1 VAGGVLVAYV
11 HFAAIIALGALLSC
25 ELVLLWSGIGVREAK
40 RIALLDLGYLI
51 AAVLV
56 LVSGLLRLI
65 WFGKSPAFYLHN
77 PVFWIKLALFVA
89 IGLISIPPTR
99 RFLRWRRAA
108 MQTGIAPAPEE
119 VLLASRYVAAELAL
133 LACIPLAAVLA
144 ARGIGIQS

>member
-1 VAGGVLVAYV
+1 MAAVLVAYV

-25 ELVLLWSGIGVREAK
+25 ELMLLWSAVGAREAR

-51 AAVLV
+51 AAILV
-56 LVSGLLRLI
+56 LASGLLRLI

-89 IGLISIPPTR
+89 VGLISVPPTR

-108 MQTGIAPAPEE
+108 MQTGVAPHPEE
-119 VLLASRYVAAELAL
+119 ILLARRYVAAELAL
-133 LACIPLAAVLA
+133 FGCIPLAAVLA
-144 ARGIGIQS
+144 ARGIGIQG

>member
-1 VAGGVLVAYV
+1 VVAGVLIAYV
-11 HFAAIIALGALLSC
+11 HFAAIIVLGALLSC
-25 ELVLLWSGIGVREAK
+25 ELMLLRSGIGAREAR
-40 RIALLDLGYLI
+40 RIALLDLGYFI
-51 AAVLV
+51 AAILV

-108 MQTGIAPAPEE
+108 IEAGSVPHPAE
-119 VLLASRYVAAELAL
+119 VALAGRYVAVELAL

-144 ARGIGIQS
+144 ARGVGIQG

>member
-1 VAGGVLVAYV
+1 MAAGVLVAYV

-25 ELVLLWSGIGVREAK
+25 ELMLLWSGVGLREAK
-40 RIALLDLGYLI
+40 RIARLDLGYLI
-51 AAVLV
+51 AAILM

-77 PVFWIKLALFVA
+77 PVFWIKLALVVA

-108 MQTGIAPAPEE
+108 MQESVAPHPEE
-119 VLLASRYVAAELAL
+119 VLLAGRYVAAELAL
-133 LACIPLAAVLA
+133 LAGTALAAVLA
-144 ARGIGIQS
+144 ARGIGIQG